1 MRLRDLQ
8 LLAIVIVTPTALLAQ
23 EWNADVT
30 MTLVRRAIARRASTQ
45 ADTGLR
51 DYRARAH
58 GFVFFLGQ
66 LGEGLS
72 EPPKL
77 VKTDQLELEV
87 YWKAPGR
94 SKQRI
99 IGRRDR
105 RDLPT
110 DIRYHRDHLGI
121 VANNF
126 GDRIGLGHN
135 TEVRD
140 VPHPLSSLG
149 LELYNYTLVD
159 SLTVRLPLRT
169 VRVYE
174 VRALPKNPAVPGVI
188 GTLYLDLNTA
198 ELVQFRFNFTGSSYL
213 DETIEDITIVLE
225 NGLWEGRFWLPR
237 RQEIEIRRRT
247 PFLDLPARGII
258 RGTWEIDDYRF
269 NTGISDRTFLGP
281 AIVEAPG
288 AVRDSFQWSES
299 IGDAIESAMAPSAR
313 FDLEEIRTQVRRLA
327 SDRMLSGL
335 ATARFGAASVSDLVH
350 FNRVEG
356 LALGGGG
363 VVRPGG
369 GPTEIRLWGG
379 YGVSDRRIK
388 ARLSA
393 GWKVRRV
400 TLGIHAAREIRDVG
414 ADPVIAPVLNS
425 LLAQEVGNDYGDYYL
440 SEAASVSFR
449 LDAASRQSAAL
460 SFGVEHSVSVSTRG
474 SPATGRFRMNP
485 PLGRGTL
492 GKVILR
498 LLHRAADE
506 RAGRGSSAGLT
517 VEGGIGE
524 GTRYLRVVGSV
535 TASKKVGGS
544 SAVLRGMGGWG
555 SDDLPAH
562 RSFVLGGRG
571 TLVSQQFRIWGGRR
585 MALGSLEWR
594 VTVPFVSVPL
604 GAWATTGDEIVIA
617 PFVKLGW
624 AGGGL
629 SRFAPWRSSD
639 GVRPELGLAVEWL
652 HGLLRSELGSSPR
665 DGGFGVTLDIRR
677 DLWGIL

>member
-1 MRLRDLQ
+1 MRLRNLQ
-8 LLAIVIVTPTALLAQ
+8 LLAIAVVTPTALPAQ
-23 EWNADVT
+23 EWNSDVT
-30 MTLVRRAIARRASTQ
+30 MTLVRRAIAQRASIQ

-66 LGEGLS
+66 LGDRLS

-87 YWKAPGR
+87 YWKAPDR

-121 VANNF
+121 VTNDF

-135 TEVRD
+135 SEVRD
-140 VPHPLSSLG
+140 VPHPLSELG
-149 LELYNYTLVD
+149 PELYEYKLVD

-169 VRVYE
+169 VRVFE
-174 VRALPKNPAVPGVI
+174 VRALPRNPEAPGII
-188 GTLYLDLNTA
+188 GTLYIDVNTA
-198 ELVQFRFNFTGSSYL
+198 ELVQFRFNFTGSSYV

-247 PFLDLPARGII
+247 PFLDIPARGII

-281 AIVEAPG
+281 AIIEAPG
-288 AVRDSFQWSES
+288 AVRDSFQWGES
-299 IGDAIESAMAPSAR
+299 IGDAVESVMAPSAR
-313 FDLEEIRTQVRRLA
+313 FDLSEVRAQVRRLA
-327 SDRMLSGL
+327 PDRVLSGL
-335 ATARFGAASVSDLVH
+335 ATARPGAASISDLVH
-350 FNRVEG
+350 VNRVEG

-369 GPTEIRLWGG
+369 GTAEIRFWGG

-388 ARLSA
+388 TRLSA
-393 GWKVRRV
+393 VWRVRRV
-400 TLGIHAAREIRDVG
+400 TLGIDAAREIKDVG
-414 ADPVIAPVLNS
+414 DDPVIAPALNS

-440 SEAASVSFR
+440 SEAASVSLK
-449 LDAASRQSAAL
+449 LDAGSRQSAAL
-460 SFGVEHSVSVSTRG
+460 SFGIEHSVGVSTRA
-474 SPATGRFRMNP
+474 SPATGRFRINP
-485 PLGRGTL
+485 PLGDGTL
-492 GKVILR
+492 GKVILSFWHR
-498 LLHRAADE
+498 TPDHRAGQKF
-506 RAGRGSSAGLT
+506 RAGLT
-517 VEGGIGE
+517 VEGGAGE
-524 GTRYLRVVGSV
+524 ATSYLRVVGSV
-535 TASKKVGGS
+535 TASKRLGMT
-544 SAVLRGMGGWG
+544 SAVLSGTGGWG

-585 MALGSLEWR
+585 MAMGSLEWR
-594 VTVPFVSVPL
+594 IPVPFVSVPM

-617 PFVKLGW
+617 PFAKLAW
-624 AGGGL
+624 AGGRL
-629 SRFAPWRSSD
+629 SHYVPWRSSN
-639 GVRPELGLAVEWL
+639 GIRPELGLAVEWL

-665 DGGFGVTLDIRR
+665 DGSFGVTLDIRR